1 MSAGEHDA
9 RLELAYRRLLLA
21 YPADYRNERGDELV
35 STLLASAPPG
45 RRRPSIAEAFD
56 LLYHGF
62 RTRARLT
69 RRTLTGPAAADELV
83 QAAVVS
89 LTVAAAVAV
98 AVIVGVSLLGQPVF
112 YRHPE
117 SSYPAPVRAGVGL
130 VLTTFP
136 AALAFLSGNRARVA
150 RRLAALGAL
159 GSIGFAAW
167 LSVHAV
173 HIQNERIATL
183 DDMMYGIPSVPDET
197 LEPSNLF
204 GLVTLL
210 CVPAVL
216 LVVTRS
222 TSDHRRRVG
231 HRAAF
236 AGLLG
241 AAFIALTTTDLA
253 ARATPSSAGAGRD
266 QHGPSAVTPR
276 HGPHPGHR
284 GRAHRGSRLA
294 RRPPTSVPK
303 PDGRFRHDA
312 AGTGLC
318 HRNPRHPHGLPP
330 RLVEDREP
338 RTQPA
343 RGRLRRRGRR
353 DVRGAGH
360 CLGAP
365 TAERATGGVWR
376 ELQAP
381 PEPGLIHSGSKTVN
395 RPEGCPH
402 RTTSPASTCT
412 GEPLG

>member
-1 MSAGEHDA
+1 MTAGKHDA

-45 RRRPSIAEAFD
+45 RRRPTIAEAFD
-56 LLYHGF
+56 LLYHGI
-62 RTRARLT
+62 RTRARVT
-69 RRTLTGPAAADELV
+69 RRTLTGPAAADELG

-98 AVIVGVSLLGQPVF
+98 AVIVGVSFLGQPVF

-117 SSYPAPVRAGVGL
+117 SSYPVPVRAGVGL
-130 VLTTFP
+130 VLATFP
-136 AALAFLSGNRARVA
+136 AALAFLSGNRPRVA

-231 HRAAF
+231 HGAAF

-241 AAFIALTTTDLA
+241 AAFIVLTTTDLLARARLAVLGPEGTSTGPAPSLHDTGLTQGIAVGLVAAVVWHVVRRPRSRSLTVTFAMSLPALGYAIGTLVTPMAFRPGWSRTENLALNLLEVAFVAAVVATFA
-253 ARATPSSAGAGRD
+253 ARAIASVRRP
-266 QHGPSAVTPR
+266 QNTPR
-276 HGPHPGHR
+276 VASGENC
-284 GRAHRGSRLA
+284 
-294 RRPPTSVPK
+294 RP
-303 PDGRFRHDA
+303 RQ
-312 AGTGLC
+312 
-318 HRNPRHPHGLPP
+318 NP
-330 RLVEDREP
+330 V
-338 RTQPA
+338 
-343 RGRLRRRGRR
+343 
-353 DVRGAGH
+353 
-360 CLGAP
+360 
-365 TAERATGGVWR
+365 
-376 ELQAP
+376 
-381 PEPGLIHSGSKTVN
+381 
-395 RPEGCPH
+395 
-402 RTTSPASTCT
+402 
-412 GEPLG
+412 

>member
-98 AVIVGVSLLGQPVF
+98 AVIVGVSFLGQPVF

-117 SSYPAPVRAGVGL
+117 SSYPVPVRAGVGL
-130 VLTTFP
+130 VLATFP
-136 AALAFLSGNRARVA
+136 AALAFLSGDRPRVA
-150 RRLAALGAL
+150 RRLAALGAI
-159 GSIGFAAW
+159 GAIGFAAW

-216 LVVTRS
+216 LVVTRW

-231 HRAAF
+231 HGAAF

-241 AAFIALTTTDLA
+241 AAFIVLTTTDLLVQARLAVLGPEGTSTGPAPSLHDTGLTQGIVVALVAALVWHIVRRPRSRSLTVAFAMSLPALGYAIGTLVTPMAFRPGWSRTENLALNLLEVAFVAAVVATFA
-253 ARATPSSAGAGRD
+253 ARAIAS
-266 QHGPSAVTPR
+266 V
-276 HGPHPGHR
+276 
-284 GRAHRGSRLA
+284 
-294 RRPPTSVPK
+294 RRPPNTPRV
-303 PDGRFRHDA
+303 A
-312 AGTGLC
+312 AGENCGP
-318 HRNPRHPHGLPP
+318 RQNP
-330 RLVEDREP
+330 V
-338 RTQPA
+338 
-343 RGRLRRRGRR
+343 
-353 DVRGAGH
+353 
-360 CLGAP
+360 
-365 TAERATGGVWR
+365 
-376 ELQAP
+376 
-381 PEPGLIHSGSKTVN
+381 
-395 RPEGCPH
+395 
-402 RTTSPASTCT
+402 
-412 GEPLG
+412 

>member
-1 MSAGEHDA
+1 MSAGKHDA

-21 YPADYRNERGDELV
+21 YPADYRNDRGDELV

-45 RRRPSIAEAFD
+45 RRTPTIAEAFD

-89 LTVAAAVAV
+89 LTVAAAVAI
-98 AVIVGVSLLGQPVF
+98 AVIVGVSFLGQPVF

-117 SSYPAPVRAGVGL
+117 SSYPVPVRAGVGL
-130 VLTTFP
+130 VLATFP
-136 AALAFLSGNRARVA
+136 AALAFLSGDRPRVA
-150 RRLAALGAL
+150 RRLAALGAI
-159 GSIGFAAW
+159 GAIGFAAW

-216 LVVTRS
+216 LVVTRW

-231 HRAAF
+231 HGAAF

-241 AAFIALTTTDLA
+241 AAFIVLTTTDLLARARLAVLGPEGTSTGPAPSLHDTGLTQGIVVALVAALVWHIVRRPQSRSLTVAFAMSLPALGYAIGTLVTPMAFRPGWSRTENLALNLLEVAFVAAVVATFA
-253 ARATPSSAGAGRD
+253 ARAIAS
-266 QHGPSAVTPR
+266 V
-276 HGPHPGHR
+276 
-284 GRAHRGSRLA
+284 
-294 RRPPTSVPK
+294 RRPPNTPRV
-303 PDGRFRHDA
+303 A
-312 AGTGLC
+312 AGENCGP
-318 HRNPRHPHGLPP
+318 HQNP
-330 RLVEDREP
+330 V
-338 RTQPA
+338 
-343 RGRLRRRGRR
+343 
-353 DVRGAGH
+353 
-360 CLGAP
+360 
-365 TAERATGGVWR
+365 
-376 ELQAP
+376 
-381 PEPGLIHSGSKTVN
+381 
-395 RPEGCPH
+395 
-402 RTTSPASTCT
+402 
-412 GEPLG
+412 

>member
-1 MSAGEHDA
+1 MTAGEHDA

-45 RRRPSIAEAFD
+45 RRRPTIAEAFD
-56 LLYHGF
+56 LLYHGI
-62 RTRARLT
+62 RTRARIT

-83 QAAVVS
+83 HAAVVS

-98 AVIVGVSLLGQPVF
+98 AVIVGASFLGQPVF
-112 YRHPE
+112 YRYPE
-117 SSYPAPVRAGVGL
+117 SSYPVPVRAGVGL
-130 VLTTFP
+130 VLATFP
-136 AALAFLSGNRARVA
+136 AALAFLSGNRPRFA

-183 DDMMYGIPSVPDET
+183 DDLMYGIPSVPDET

-231 HRAAF
+231 HGAAF

-241 AAFIALTTTDLA
+241 AAFIVLTTTDLLTRARLAVLGPEGTSMGPAPSLHDTGLTQGIAVALVAAVVWHVVRRPRSRSLTVAFAMSLPALGYAIGTLVTPMAFRPGWSRTENLALNLLEVAFVAAVVATFA
-253 ARATPSSAGAGRD
+253 ARAIAS
-266 QHGPSAVTPR
+266 V
-276 HGPHPGHR
+276 
-284 GRAHRGSRLA
+284 
-294 RRPPTSVPK
+294 RRPPNTPSVASSENCK
-303 PDGRFRHDA
+303 PRQ
-312 AGTGLC
+312 
-318 HRNPRHPHGLPP
+318 NP
-330 RLVEDREP
+330 
-338 RTQPA
+338 A
-343 RGRLRRRGRR
+343 
-353 DVRGAGH
+353 
-360 CLGAP
+360 
-365 TAERATGGVWR
+365 
-376 ELQAP
+376 
-381 PEPGLIHSGSKTVN
+381 
-395 RPEGCPH
+395 
-402 RTTSPASTCT
+402 
-412 GEPLG
+412 

>member
-1 MSAGEHDA
+1 MTAEKHDA

-21 YPADYRNERGDELV
+21 YPADYRNDRGDELV

-98 AVIVGVSLLGQPVF
+98 AVIVGVSFLGQPVF

-117 SSYPAPVRAGVGL
+117 SSYPVLVRAGVGL
-130 VLTTFP
+130 VLATFP
-136 AALAFLSGNRARVA
+136 AALAFLSGDRPRVA
-150 RRLAALGAL
+150 RRLAALGAI
-159 GSIGFAAW
+159 GAIGFAAW

-216 LVVTRS
+216 LVVTRW

-231 HRAAF
+231 HGAAF

-241 AAFIALTTTDLA
+241 AAFIVLTTTDLLVQARLAVLGPEGTSTGPAPSLHDTGLTQGIVVALVAALVWHIVRRPRSRSLTVAFAMSLPALGYAIGTLVTPMAFRPGWSRNENLALNLLEVAFVAALVATLA
-253 ARATPSSAGAGRD
+253 ARAIASM
-266 QHGPSAVTPR
+266 
-276 HGPHPGHR
+276 
-284 GRAHRGSRLA
+284 
-294 RRPPTSVPK
+294 RRPQNAPRVASGENCK
-303 PDGRFRHDA
+303 PRQ
-312 AGTGLC
+312 
-318 HRNPRHPHGLPP
+318 NP
-330 RLVEDREP
+330 V
-338 RTQPA
+338 
-343 RGRLRRRGRR
+343 
-353 DVRGAGH
+353 
-360 CLGAP
+360 
-365 TAERATGGVWR
+365 
-376 ELQAP
+376 
-381 PEPGLIHSGSKTVN
+381 
-395 RPEGCPH
+395 
-402 RTTSPASTCT
+402 
-412 GEPLG
+412 